1 MSLNIYVFSFRFQ
14 VKTQYLHIF
23 DGKKVEKKTNRKKMP
38 TQRQS
43 MSLDVA
49 MVGEANSRYD

>member
-1 MSLNIYVFSFRFQ
+1 MSLNIYVFSFLFQ